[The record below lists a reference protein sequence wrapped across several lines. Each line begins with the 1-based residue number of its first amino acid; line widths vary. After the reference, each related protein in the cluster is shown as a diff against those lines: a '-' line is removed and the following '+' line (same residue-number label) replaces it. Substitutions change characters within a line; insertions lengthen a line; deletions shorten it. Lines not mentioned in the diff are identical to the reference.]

1 MKSRIKF
8 IQSQLNAKG
17 LNAGPED
24 GIMGRKTLSALD
36 RIDGIPSNWA
46 KQRKV
51 IAFIQL
57 LAQEKGIE
65 SGKVDGYWGPQTSFA
80 FDSLQHLLEHDEEP
94 ETWRPEDLP
103 ETNPNDWPKQTPEAE
118 LIRYYGEVNTNQT
131 KIDLPYPHRLSWQMN
146 RTINRFSCHEKV
158 HNSLKRV
165 LTRVRDHYGMDEI
178 KRLRLDLWGG
188 CLNVRKMR
196 GGNRYSMHS
205 WGIALDYDPTRNQLK
220 WGRDKASFAK
230 PEYNKWWE
238 IWEEEGWVSLGRLRN
253 FDWMHVQAAKL

>member
-8 IQSQLNAKG
+8 VQGQLNAKG

-24 GIMGRKTLSALD
+24 GIMGHKTLAALD
-36 RIDGIPSNWA
+36 KIDGIPSNWA

-65 SGKVDGYWGPQTSFA
+65 SCKVDGYWGPQTSFA
-80 FDSLQHLLEHDEEP
+80 FESLQHVQDHNEEP
-94 ETWRPEDLP
+94 ERWRPEDLP
-103 ETNPNDWPKQTPEAE
+103 DANPNDWPKQTPEAE
-118 LIRYYGEVNTNQT
+118 LIRYYGQVESNQT
-131 KIDLPYPHRLSWQMN
+131 KIDLPYPHKLSWQTS
-146 RTINRFSCHEKV
+146 RVINRFSCHERV
-158 HNSLKRV
+158 HDGLKKV
-165 LTRVRDHYGMDEI
+165 LTRVRDHYGLDEI